1 MDAIDLIV
9 AKRDGGR
16 LSDDQIDW
24 FNRSSP
30 LLITTVRVGIQ
41 ITTR

>member
-16 LSDDQIDW
+16 LSDAQIDW
-24 FNRSSP
+24 FLRGLHGRRRWATSRRP
-30 LLITTVRVGIQ
+30 PC
-41 ITTR
+41 